1 LGSGDGDRERI
12 LVMENIWKRFPGVI
26 ALKGVTVDVNRKE
39 ILGLVGENGAGK
51 STLLK
56 ILFGILKAD
65 EGRII
70 WKGREV
76 EVKSPYHAM
85 TLGIS
90 YVPQETLLAPNLSIA
105 ENIFLGFRL
114 RKSYS
119 LMKYGDIVEDASK
132 LLSILDVSVDPMTRI
147 RELSVAVQ
155 QLVMVA
161 RALAFNAELIVF
173 DEPTSALGPRETE
186 RLLNVMLKL
195 KERGISIIFVS
206 HRIEEVL
213 KVADRV
219 VVLRDGKKVATFDNR
234 EKKVTLSEVVRAMIA
249 RDVKEFFPKEEVPI
263 GEKIFEVRGLTGGKV
278 RDVSFYV
285 RSGEILGIFGLVGSG
300 RTTMAQM
307 IVGVRPK
314 VSGEIYVNGKRIN
327 VRKPS
332 DAIKAGLA
340 YLPEDRR
347 YQGLVLRM
355 NVRDNI
361 SLPIISKLRSMSVS
375 FLSPI
380 NRIKEEQ
387 LVKDHI
393 SKLRIVPPDPDK
405 KTMYLSGGNQQKVV
419 LAKWLASRAKVL
431 ILDEPTRGI
440 DVGAKVEIRKLMVE
454 LAREGKAV
462 VLISSELL
470 EVLGMS
476 DRVLVMA
483 DGRIV
488 AEFKREEAT
497 PHKVMEYAVRSYK

>member
-1 LGSGDGDRERI
+1 MEEVI
-12 LVMENIWKRFPGVI
+12 LLMENIWKRFPGVV
-26 ALKGVTVDVNRKE
+26 ALKGVTIDVKRGE

-56 ILFGILKAD
+56 ILFGVYKAD
-65 EGRII
+65 EGRIV

-76 EVKSPYHAM
+76 EVKNPYHAM

-90 YVPQETLLAPNLSIA
+90 YVPQETLLSPNLSIA

-114 RKSYS
+114 RKGFS
-119 LMKYGDIVEDASK
+119 LMKYSDIVDDAKK
-132 LLSILDVSVDPMTRI
+132 LLSALDLDVDPMTRVG
-147 RELSVAVQ
+147 ELSVAMQ

-186 RLLNVMLKL
+186 RLLSVMLKL

-234 EKKVTLSEVVRAMIA
+234 EKKVSLSEVVRAMIA

-263 GEKIFEVRGLTGGKV
+263 KEKVFEVRNLSGGKV
-278 RDVSFYV
+278 KNVSFYV

-307 IVGVRPK
+307 IVGARPK
-314 VSGEIYVNGKRIN
+314 KSGEVYVDGKKVIIK
-327 VRKPS
+327 KPS
-332 DAIKAGLA
+332 DAIKAGIA

-361 SLPIISKLRSMSVS
+361 TLPILKRIRSLSMGL
-375 FLSPI
+375 LSPI
-380 NRIKEEQ
+380 NRVKEEGI
-387 LVKDHI
+387 VSDHI
-393 SKLRIVPPDPDK
+393 GKLRIVPPDPNR

-419 LAKWLASRAKVL
+419 LAKWLASRARVL

-462 VLISSELL
+462 ILISSELM

-476 DRVLVMA
+476 DRILVMA
-483 DGRIV
+483 DGKIV
-488 AEFKREEAT
+488 AEFERAEAT
-497 PHKVMEYAVRSYK
+497 PQKVMECAVKSYR

>member
-1 LGSGDGDRERI
+1 MEEVI
-12 LVMENIWKRFPGVI
+12 LLMENIWKRFPGVV
-26 ALKGVTVDVNRKE
+26 ALKGVTIDVKRGE

-56 ILFGILKAD
+56 ILFGVYKAD

-76 EVKSPYHAM
+76 EVKNPYHAM

-90 YVPQETLLAPNLSIA
+90 YVPQETLLSPNLSIA

-114 RKSYS
+114 RKGFS
-119 LMKYGDIVEDASK
+119 LMKYSDIVDDAKK
-132 LLSILDVSVDPMTRI
+132 LLTALDLDVDPMTRVG
-147 RELSVAVQ
+147 ELSVAMQ

-186 RLLNVMLKL
+186 RLLSVMLKL

-234 EKKVTLSEVVRAMIA
+234 EKKVSLSEVVRAMIA

-263 GEKIFEVRGLTGGKV
+263 KEKVFEVRNLSGGKV
-278 RDVSFYV
+278 KDVSFYV

-307 IVGVRPK
+307 IVGARPK
-314 VSGEIYVNGKRIN
+314 ESGEVYVDGKKVIIK
-327 VRKPS
+327 KPS
-332 DAIKAGLA
+332 DAIKAGIA

-361 SLPIISKLRSMSVS
+361 TLPILKRIRSLSMG

-380 NRIKEEQ
+380 NRVKEEGI
-387 LVKDHI
+387 VSDHI
-393 SKLRIVPPDPDK
+393 GKLRIVPPDPNR

-419 LAKWLASRAKVL
+419 LAKWLASRARVL

-462 VLISSELL
+462 ILISSELM

-476 DRVLVMA
+476 DRILVMA
-483 DGRIV
+483 DGKIV
-488 AEFKREEAT
+488 AEFERAEAT
-497 PHKVMEYAVRSYK
+497 PQKVMECAVKSYK